1 MFLQFQRLSRFTQGI
16 ALTGLVAIASGCGM
30 FNSSTPTSDAAPSAT
45 PSPTE
50 PAPAVSP
57 TPSTPVAT
65 PQSPTATA
73 SPDQP
78 APRTPSSCI
87 NAQTQAEINTC
98 AEAEYQAADAELN
111 QVYQAL
117 VSQLSESDRA
127 MLTTAEESWI
137 AYRDSNCDF
146 EQSLFAGGSIQPSV
160 YYSCLTR
167 MTNERIGL
175 LQESGQ

>member
-1 MFLQFQRLSRFTQGI
+1 MFLQFQRLSGVTQGV
-16 ALTGLVAIASGCGM
+16 ALAGLVAIASGCGLL
-30 FNSSTPTSDAAPSAT
+30 NSSTPTSDAAPSAP

-50 PAPAVSP
+50 PTPAVSP
-57 TPSTPVAT
+57 TPSAPPPA
-65 PQSPTATA
+65 PQTPTATA

-78 APRTPSSCI
+78 APRPPSSCT
-87 NAQTQAEINTC
+87 NAQTQSEINAC

-117 VSQLSESDRA
+117 VSQLPESDRA

-175 LQESGQ
+175 LQESEQ